1 MATLDKKERL
11 KIQRHAM
18 PEQDPM
24 VRIANFEEVN
34 FGFTPNLAIEEAQR
48 CLLCPKPLCV
58 AGCPVNIDIPSF
70 INLIAEGKF
79 TEAAKKIKETNSL
92 PAICG
97 RVCPQEEQCEG
108 VCVIG
113 KKGTPVAIGHL
124 ERFVADWE
132 RTHGE
137 ISVPGKR
144 PATGKKVAVVGSGPA
159 GLTVASELVQM
170 GHAVTVFEALHVP
183 GGVLAY
189 GIPEFRLPKDILGSE
204 VDYLKRLGVDIVTDF
219 VVGKTST
226 LDELLESGYDAAF
239 VGSGAG
245 LPVFLN
251 IPGENLN
258 GVYSANEYLTRTN
271 LMKSYL
277 FPEYDTPIAK
287 ARGVVVF
294 GGGNTAMDAVRTAKR
309 FGTEHAYL
317 IYRRSWE
324 EMPARLE
331 ERHHAKAEGIEFV
344 FLTAPTRFIG
354 DESGWVKA
362 VECIKMELGDP
373 DASGRRRP
381 VPIKGSEYMI
391 DAELAV
397 IAVGN
402 GSNPLIPLTTPAIQ
416 TNKWGNI
423 IVKDKSTST
432 TKSGVFAGGD
442 IVRGGATV
450 ILAMGDGKRAAREI
464 DVYLKSK

>member
-1 MATLDKKERL
+1 
-11 KIQRHAM
+11 M